1 MNLTYKSPSLKL
13 SGAIAPA
20 EGELDQGVPW
30 HYGDP
35 LREQKY
41 LSEAKGLVDLSH
53 YGVIEITGEDRLTF
67 LHSLTSAHILR
78 GKPTESLITL
88 LLSPHGH
95 IEHLLKVIFSEA
107 ALWIIVEPT
116 TKEKILSYFRSMIFM
131 SRVEINEVS
140 DKYAVL
146 AEPIRS
152 LIPNTPTWLTPEN
165 YENLPIKDAG
175 FSAGGDP
182 NKYLKTRPATFA
194 AREFLIPREE
204 LESHLKN
211 AEYLVGTWAL
221 NALRIAAGVV
231 REGVDF
237 DHKTLPHEV
246 GLIGNAVHLEKG
258 CYRGQ
263 ETVARV
269 HNLGRPPRKL
279 VLLHLDGLAER
290 LPKLGS
296 EVTEEDKVIGI
307 VGSAVRHFE
316 FGPIALALVKAK
328 THEGIRV
335 VIDSIAGSL
344 QEIVTTEPN
353 TVIT

>member
-1 MNLTYKSPSLKL
+1 MNLIYKSPSLNF

-41 LSEAKGLVDLSH
+41 LSEGSGLVDLSH
-53 YGVIEITGEDRLTF
+53 YGVIEISGADRLTF
-67 LHSLTSAHILR
+67 LHSLTTAHILR
-78 GKPTESLITL
+78 AKPGESLITL

-95 IEHLLKVIFSEA
+95 IEHMLKTIFGDSSIW
-107 ALWIIVEPT
+107 LIVEPGA
-116 TKEKILSYFRSMIFM
+116 KEKILSYFQSMIFM
-131 SRVEINEVS
+131 SRIEIMDVS
-140 DKYAVL
+140 DEYAVL
-146 AEPIRS
+146 FEPIHN
-152 LIPNTPTWLTPEN
+152 LKQGAPTWLTPDN
-165 YENLPIKDAG
+165 FSNIAITDAG

-182 NKYLKTRPATFA
+182 NKYLKTRPAIYEG
-194 AREFLIPREE
+194 REFLIKRNE
-204 LESHLKN
+204 LSN
-211 AEYLVGTWAL
+211 ALNEAELLVGTWAL
-221 NALRIAAGVV
+221 SAIRIAAGVV
-231 REGVDF
+231 REPIDF

-269 HNLGRPPRKL
+269 HNLGKPPRKL
-279 VLLHLDGLAER
+279 VMLHLDGLAER
-290 LPKLGS
+290 LPKSAS
-296 EVTEEDKVIGI
+296 EVTVQEQTVGF

-328 THEGIRV
+328 TPEGV
-335 VIDSIAGSL
+335 EVDVDSIAGSL
-344 QEIVTTEPN
+344 QEVVT
-353 TVIT
+353 IDQK